1 MFKINDLLSPRGLT
15 RAFVI
20 MALMAA
26 AATFQLDRPNAQK
39 AFKPAALL
47 TGNITG
53 RVFQDFN
60 GNGAYETS
68 GGSADQ
74 PSAVDIGIAGVTVS
88 AYDSAGAPTGT
99 AVTAANG
106 TYTLAASG
114 TGPYRVEFTT
124 IPAGYYPSARSVDS
138 VAGGSAAD
146 AGSTVQ
152 FVSNGNTSNV
162 NLALNRPVDY
172 CQNNPEICAQL
183 YGVGGSSTPNAIFS
197 VPFWAG
203 STRVINGLPA
213 SDFQSPGNTALANS
227 NQVGTTFGLVYH
239 RSTRRIFASAYM
251 KKHAKFG
258 PGGPGAIYQVNR
270 NNGTVSEYVNL
281 NTVFGAGTAGT
292 DPHNASDY
300 NTDNGQATWDAVG
313 KIAFGGMALSSDEQY
328 LFVMNLA
335 NRSLY
340 RIPTSGTLDGTTI
353 QSTAFPA
360 TMPNCGN
367 ADDVRPFAVAWH
379 EGTVYVGA
387 VCSRETSGGSISTN
401 LRAYVYRF
409 NPTAM
414 TFNAAPDMNFQ
425 LNYPR
430 LEVDPGLSAAW
441 RNWRTLYNTI
451 SGSHFIYP
459 QPMLTDI
466 DFDRGNL
473 VLALRD
479 RNGDQSGYNN
489 ASNPNNASQLFKGIT
504 GGDLL
509 RACGSPALGWTLES
523 DGRCGSGGSGPQGTN
538 EGPGGGEYYY
548 QDNYHPNGTPH
559 DEVALGGA
567 AQVPGT
573 NVLVAT
579 MFDPAYL
586 PVDNIYDAGGF
597 RWLNNATGAQNRGY
611 LAYTT
616 SDFGKANGI
625 GNVLPLCSAAPIE
638 IGNRVW
644 RDANGNGVQDP
655 NESRVAAVPVLVSG
669 VTVRLYDAGGNLIAT
684 ALTDQDGEYYF
695 SSAAGT
701 STGNTI
707 YNLALSPNT
716 AYQVRF
722 DNPADFE
729 VGGPLSG
736 TSLTLVDR
744 TVQSGDD
751 DSSDSDALYVNN
763 PVGSPAGNFPV
774 ITLTTGPAG
783 SNNHTFDAGFRSG
796 STAADV
802 SVEGRVRNAEGR
814 GIRNVRISVV
824 LSDGTVLIALTGT
837 FGYYRIEGIP
847 AGEPAILSIN
857 SKRFRFENSTVFLNT
872 GDNLAGVDFV
882 ALN

>member
-1 MFKINDLLSPRGLT
+1 
-15 RAFVI
+15 

-162 NLALNRPVDY
+162 NLALNRQVDY